1 MAIKKFDEFINEDVK
16 ILVLDI
22 LIDNNGNLYN
32 GNFGFPLRKGNIVQ
46 AKDRSVESILG
57 SDNRNYPAGIDK
69 NGYITSTKTDEEG
82 FILNDS
88 NQRIVIPEQI
98 YNFQSDSPRVNYS
111 NKFPDRYWKVKHKGV
126 PVDYSFLMPIIPTGW
141 VNVKVDMEVIKRVKR
156 YSKGLGSNNRGFNS
170 FVSKLNDLKRMSS
183 GIQLRRRNR
192 ETIQKEMSVVI
203 LLHYINEIK
212 NFFTPSSSG
221 FLFESFLA
229 GLIPNAKVNED
240 NSKTDVIANGE
251 HYQIKLYSNLESSVS
266 IAYNRETKDG
276 VTTDVPLDYYLVC
289 LKYADKVDIHI
300 LSGKNEKDTNYYRKF
315 LTEISNRTR
324 NGVQYQVGGSNFSIT
339 KIKAMDEMMKFSIE
353 LNNIEEKIENIALN
367 LKDTLDKL
375 YAELSSFQ
383 FNVETIISGVDEKGK
398 IIDDDGFNT
407 HSGNAL
413 ENLTSMKTELN
424 FLLNDVLNK
433 ST

>member
-1 MAIKKFDEFINEDVK
+1 MDIKKFGDFINEDVK
-16 ILVLDI
+16 ILVLDV
-22 LIDNNGNLYN
+22 LIDDNGNLYN

-57 SDNRNYPAGIDK
+57 NDNKSYPAGIDK
-69 NGYITSTKTDEEG
+69 NGYITSTKSDEEG
-82 FILNDS
+82 FVLNS
-88 NQRIVIPEQI
+88 LEQRIAIPDQI
-98 YNFQSDSPRVNYS
+98 YNFQSESPRFNYS

-126 PVDYSFLMPIIPTGW
+126 PVDYSFLMPIVPTGW

-170 FVSKLNDLKRMSS
+170 FVAKLNDLKRMSS
-183 GIQLRRRNR
+183 GIQYRKRSR

-240 NSKTDVIANGE
+240 NSKTDVISNGE
-251 HYQIKLYSNLESSVS
+251 HYQIKLYSSLESSVS
-266 IAYNRETKDG
+266 IAYNRETNDDG

-300 LSGKNEKDTNYYRKF
+300 LSGKNENDTNYYRNF
-315 LTEISNRTR
+315 LTDISNRTR

-339 KIKAMDEMMKFSIE
+339 KIKAMDEMKFSIE
-353 LNNIEEKIENIALN
+353 LNNIEEKIEKIALN
-367 LKDTLDKL
+367 LKETLDKL
-375 YAELSSFQ
+375 YSELSSFQ
-383 FNVETIISGVDEKGK
+383 FNVETIISGVDEKGN
-398 IIDDDGFNT
+398 IIDDAGFNV
-407 HSGNAL
+407 HSSNAL
-413 ENLTSMKTELN
+413 ENLVSMDRELN
-424 FLLNDVLNK
+424 ILLNDVLG
-433 ST
+433 